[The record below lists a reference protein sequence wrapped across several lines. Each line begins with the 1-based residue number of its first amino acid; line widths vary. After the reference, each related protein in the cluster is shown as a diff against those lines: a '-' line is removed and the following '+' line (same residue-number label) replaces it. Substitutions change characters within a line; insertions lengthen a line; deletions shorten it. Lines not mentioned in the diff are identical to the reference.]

1 MPTIYH
7 NRDISSLSNR
17 KIFVDTNILIYQF
30 CQIAGTYEVI
40 KNSYTKVFSLLLQN
54 KIDLVLD
61 FTVLSEFVNRYLRI
75 AYELY
80 IKQNNININFYFKKD
95 YKPTQDYSDNLR
107 ILIATIKNDIL
118 PYVEWSNYSS
128 TKTDIDSFLN
138 ILQTDKSDFNDLHIT
153 QLCKT
158 NNYILMT
165 NDLDFKNM
173 DLDILTTHPT
183 Y

>member
-17 KIFVDTNILIYQF
+17 KVFLDANILMYLF
-30 CQIAGTYEVI
+30 CPIGGYREVVV
-40 KNSYTKVFSLLLQN
+40 NNYSSAFSLLLQN
-54 KIDLVLD
+54 EKIKLIMD
-61 FTVLSEFVNRYLRI
+61 FVILSEFINSYLRL
-75 AYELY
+75 AFKLY
-80 IKQNNININFYFKKD
+80 REQNNRIYNFKRD
-95 YKPTQDYSDNLR
+95 YKPTQDYSDNLQ

-118 PYVEWSNYSS
+118 PYVEWSTYSS
-128 TKTDIDSFLN
+128 TRTDIDTFLN
-138 ILQTDKSDFNDLHIT
+138 TLQTDKSDFNDLHIA
-153 QLCKT
+153 QLCRT

-173 DLDILTTHPT
+173 NLDILTTHPT